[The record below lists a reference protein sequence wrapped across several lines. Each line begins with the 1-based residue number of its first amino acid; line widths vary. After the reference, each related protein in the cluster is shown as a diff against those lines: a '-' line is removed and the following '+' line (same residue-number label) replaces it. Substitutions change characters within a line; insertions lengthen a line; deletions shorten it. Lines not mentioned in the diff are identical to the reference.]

1 MTTHVVLT
9 MAKIEFFRSTQ
20 VTTDCDQCH
29 GRVDLIKGGVCVNCR
44 RILCPN
50 HLHGSLARRLLAD
63 LTGKAICVQC
73 RAGIPVKRK

>member
-1 MTTHVVLT
+1 

-29 GRVDLIKGGVCVNCR
+29 GRVDLIKGGVCVHCR
-44 RILCPN
+44 RILCQN
-50 HLHGSLARRLLAD
+50 HLHGSLARRLFAD